1 MSTFKIEEA
10 EESRNLSLIDDEVQ
24 IKPFNTLTSSILTNI
39 LISDNQSQKIV
50 PKLNLNK
57 LK

>member
-1 MSTFKIEEA
+1 MSTFKLEEA

-39 LISDNQSQKIV
+39 LISDN
-50 PKLNLNK
+50 
-57 LK
+57 